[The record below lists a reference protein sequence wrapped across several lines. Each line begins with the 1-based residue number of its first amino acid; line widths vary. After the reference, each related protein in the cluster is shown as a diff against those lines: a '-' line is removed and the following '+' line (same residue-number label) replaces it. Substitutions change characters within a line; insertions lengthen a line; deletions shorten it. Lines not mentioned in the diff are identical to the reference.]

1 MPCHDHAPANAA
13 AARDRP
19 PNLARHGFLQDPLLK
34 RVLAALV
41 AGGGE
46 ARVAGGVVRN
56 ALLGEPVAD
65 DVDVVDI
72 ATTELPERV
81 IALAERAGF
90 AVHPTGLSH
99 GTVTVVASGDGR
111 VRPFEVTTLR
121 RDVETDGRH
130 ATVSFTE
137 DWRADAERRDFTI
150 NALYCDAKGNVHDP
164 LGAYGDLLDRRVRF
178 VGDPHQR
185 IREDYLRI
193 LRFFR
198 FHARYGR
205 GRLDRAG
212 LAAATELKA
221 GARELSGERIAAE
234 LKKLLLAAGVAAVV
248 KPMARR
254 SILAALLPGPFDV
267 KSLERMV
274 EIDATEGEAPDAMQ
288 RLAALT
294 RASPDKL
301 KESLKLSNA
310 EWKRLVALDGSPD
323 ITPALSDQE
332 RRVALYRLGST
343 GFRDVVRLRWA
354 RSGAPA
360 DSTSWSALLQ
370 LAAQWAVPH
379 FPVTGADLLAKGFAP
394 GPAIGQTLRAL
405 EEWWCAHGFTP
416 DKAAILE
423 EVAALTGKD
432 NDLG

>member
-13 AARDRP
+13 AAPDRP

-56 ALLGEPVAD
+56 ALLGESVAD

-121 RDVETDGRH
+121 RDIETDGRH
-130 ATVSFTE
+130 AAVSFTD
-137 DWRADAERRDFTI
+137 DWRADAQRRDFTI

-178 VGDPHQR
+178 VGDPHER

-205 GRLDRAG
+205 GRLDKEG

-248 KPMARR
+248 RAMARR
-254 SILAALLPGPFDV
+254 SILGAVLPGPFDV
-267 KSLERMV
+267 KSLERMA
-274 EIDATEGEAPDAMQ
+274 EIDRKEGETPDAML

-301 KESLKLSNA
+301 KESLRLSNA

-332 RRVALYRLGST
+332 RRVVLYHLGST
-343 GFRDVVRLRWA
+343 GFRDAVRLHWA

-360 DSTSWSALLQ
+360 DSADWSALLR
-370 LAAQWAVPH
+370 LAAHWAVPH
-379 FPVTGADLLAKGFAP
+379 FPVTGADLLAKGFVP
-394 GPAIGQTLRAL
+394 GPVIGQTLRAL

-423 EVAALTGKD
+423 EVAAPTGKD

>member
-1 MPCHDHAPANAA
+1 MPCHDPAPATPAA
-13 AARDRP
+13 PDKP

-41 AGGGE
+41 ADGGE
-46 ARVAGGVVRN
+46 ARVAGGTVRN
-56 ALLGEPVAD
+56 ALLGEPHGD
-65 DVDVVDI
+65 DDIIDI
-72 ATTELPERV
+72 AATERPERV

-90 AVHPTGLSH
+90 AAHPTGLDH

-130 ATVSFTE
+130 ATVEFTD
-137 DWRADAERRDFTI
+137 DWHADAARRDFTI
-150 NALYCDAKGNVHDP
+150 NALYCDARGNVHDP
-164 LGAYGDLLDRRVRF
+164 LGAFGDLLDRKVRF
-178 VGDPHQR
+178 VGDPHER

-205 GRLDRAG
+205 GRLDREG

-234 LKKLLLAAGVAAVV
+234 LKKLLLAPGVAPVV
-248 KPMARR
+248 RAMARR
-254 SILAALLPGPFDV
+254 SILAAVLPGPFDV
-267 KSLERMV
+267 KALDRMV
-274 EIDATEGEAPDAMQ
+274 ATDGEEGEAPDPML

-301 KESLKLSNA
+301 KDALRLSNA
-310 EWKRLVALDGSPD
+310 EWKRLVALDGSPE
-323 ITPALSDQE
+323 ITPALSEQE
-332 RRVALYRLGST
+332 RRIVVYRLGGT
-343 GFRDVVRLRWA
+343 GFRDAVRLQWA
-354 RSGAPA
+354 KSGAPA
-360 DSTSWSALLQ
+360 SSADWSGLLR
-370 LAAQWAVPH
+370 LAAEWAVPH
-379 FPVTGADLLAKGFAP
+379 FPVTGADLLARGFTP
-394 GPAIGQTLRAL
+394 GPVIGETLRAL

-423 EVAALTGKD
+423 EVAARAGKD
-432 NDLG
+432 DDHG

>member
-1 MPCHDHAPANAA
+1 MPSHDPAPANAA
-13 AARDRP
+13 ATRDRP

-34 RVLAALV
+34 RLLAALV

-46 ARVAGGVVRN
+46 ARVAGGAVRN
-56 ALLGEPVAD
+56 ALLGEPLHED
-65 DVDVVDI
+65 DVIDI

-90 AVHPTGLSH
+90 AVHPTGLTH
-99 GTVTVVASGDGR
+99 GTVTVVATGDGR

-121 RDVETDGRH
+121 RDIETDGRH
-130 ATVSFTE
+130 ATVSFTD

-150 NALYCDAKGNVHDP
+150 NALYCDARGSVHDP
-164 LGAYGDLLDRRVRF
+164 LGAYGDLLDRRIRF
-178 VGDPHQR
+178 VGDPHER

-205 GRLDRAG
+205 GRLDKEG
-212 LAAATELKA
+212 LAAATALKA

-234 LKKLLLAAGVAAVV
+234 LRKLLLAAGVAAVV
-248 KPMARR
+248 RTMARR
-254 SILAALLPGPFDV
+254 SILAAVLPGPFDV
-267 KSLERMV
+267 KALERMV
-274 EIDATEGEAPDAMQ
+274 EIDLAEGEAPDALL

-301 KESLKLSNA
+301 KESLRLSNA
-310 EWKRLVALDGSPD
+310 EWKRLVALEGSPD
-323 ITPALSDQE
+323 ITPALSVEE
-332 RRVALYRLGST
+332 RRIALYHLGST
-343 GFRDVVRLRWA
+343 GFRDLVRLDWA
-354 RSGAPA
+354 RSGAAA
-360 DSTSWSALLQ
+360 DSTDWSDLLR
-370 LAAQWAVPH
+370 LAAQWAAPH

-423 EVAALTGKD
+423 EVAAPTGKD
-432 NDLG
+432 NERG

>member
-13 AARDRP
+13 AAPDRP

-56 ALLGEPVAD
+56 ALLGESVAD

-121 RDVETDGRH
+121 RDIETDGRH
-130 ATVSFTE
+130 ATVSFTD
-137 DWRADAERRDFTI
+137 DWRADAQRRDFTI

-178 VGDPHQR
+178 VGDPHER

-205 GRLDRAG
+205 GRLDKGG

-248 KPMARR
+248 RAMARR
-254 SILAALLPGPFDV
+254 SILGAVLPGPFDV
-267 KSLERMV
+267 KSLERMA
-274 EIDATEGEAPDAMQ
+274 EIDRKEGETPDAML

-301 KESLKLSNA
+301 KESLRLSNA
-310 EWKRLVALDGSPD
+310 EWKRLIALDGSPD

-332 RRVALYRLGST
+332 RRVVLYHLGST
-343 GFRDVVRLRWA
+343 GFRDAVRLHWA
-354 RSGAPA
+354 RSGAPTDSA
-360 DSTSWSALLQ
+360 DWSALLR
-370 LAAQWAVPH
+370 LAAHWAVPH
-379 FPVTGADLLAKGFAP
+379 FPVTGADLLAKGFVP
-394 GPAIGQTLRAL
+394 GPVIGQTLRAL

-416 DKAAILE
+416 DKAAILD
-423 EVAALTGKD
+423 EVAAPTGKD

>member
-13 AARDRP
+13 AAPDRP

-56 ALLGEPVAD
+56 ALLGESVAD

-121 RDVETDGRH
+121 RDIETDGRH
-130 ATVSFTE
+130 ATVSFTD
-137 DWRADAERRDFTI
+137 DWRADAQRRDFTI

-178 VGDPHQR
+178 VGDPHER

-198 FHARYGR
+198 FHARFGR
-205 GRLDRAG
+205 GRLDKEG

-248 KPMARR
+248 RAMARR
-254 SILAALLPGPFDV
+254 SILGAVLPGPFDV

-274 EIDATEGEAPDAMQ
+274 EIDRKEGETPDAML

-301 KESLKLSNA
+301 KESLRLSNA

-332 RRVALYRLGST
+332 RRVVLYRLGST
-343 GFRDVVRLRWA
+343 GFRDAVRLHWA

-360 DSTSWSALLQ
+360 DSADWSALLR
-370 LAAQWAVPH
+370 LAAHWAVPH
-379 FPVTGADLLAKGFAP
+379 FPVTGADLLAKGFVP

-423 EVAALTGKD
+423 EIAAPTGKD